1 MAEVK
6 FKNRH
11 VYVLLFPNT
20 ASCVPKSEQQ
30 KKKKKS
36 KNYSKKPHPFASK
49 VRFFNIEGKA
59 KGKTSVTRLL
69 PIWMLD
75 YS

>member
-1 MAEVK
+1 M
-6 FKNRH
+6 FCCFQIQSR
-11 VYVLLFPNT
+11 
-20 ASCVPKSEQQ
+20 VPKSEQQ
-30 KKKKKS
+30 KKKKKKS

-49 VRFFNIEGKA
+49 VGFFNIEGKA